1 MNEITQSFLGY
12 LRDTGKL
19 YALRKYL
26 KENFEQSLH
35 DASIIEPE
43 IVTYIVGIFES
54 GLDPD
59 INTVEIASCIF
70 EKLENEHGNG
80 I

>member
-1 MNEITQSFLGY
+1 MNEITKSFLGY
-12 LRDTGKL
+12 LCDTGKL

-26 KENFEQSLH
+26 KENFECLQ

-43 IVTYIVGIFES
+43 IVTYLTGIFES
-54 GLDPD
+54 GLDSD
-59 INTVEIASCIF
+59 INVVEIASCIF

>member
-1 MNEITQSFLGY
+1 MNEITKSFLGY

-26 KENFEQSLH
+26 KENFECLQ

-43 IVTYIVGIFES
+43 IVTYLTGIFES

-59 INTVEIASCIF
+59 INVVEIASDIF
-70 EKLENEHGNG
+70 AKLEDEHGNG